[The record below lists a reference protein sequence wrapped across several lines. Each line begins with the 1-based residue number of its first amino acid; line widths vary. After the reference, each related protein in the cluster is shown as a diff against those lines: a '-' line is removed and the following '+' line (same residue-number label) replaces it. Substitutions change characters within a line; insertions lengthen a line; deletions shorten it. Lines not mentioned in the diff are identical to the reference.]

1 MFFYI
6 TQQQCNIKRF
16 PLTNCRKFGEFHI
29 CTDTGWKQKD
39 NILYKGYCIEQNLD
53 NKVEQKDFSEITGNY
68 IIIDFSDDCCEIHHD
83 NSRSFPVFYND
94 SLVTNLKDDSLSPI
108 WTDGSLHFKD
118 NRWQY
123 NKQKLENVITY
134 DKEHVSYNKSDIVD
148 FYCNYLIKTCNQLHT
163 DLPIYCADSGGVDST
178 VIRSALDYCG
188 IKYKLVKYNSES
200 YSELGWGYGQLYIN
214 HNPHIQVTGFCGD
227 EMLLRNP
234 QYAQWLLDADG
245 INLADE
251 FSKLDYSYMKGFFQS
266 KYLEK
271 MQKNKTEFPDRVNG
285 FEHTANVMLNDFQ
298 MWHLNNTLTFTP
310 MRNIPIAV
318 ECLYAD
324 SDAILNQVIHAGISK
339 DIIKKLNPANLE
351 TLTKH
356 KNNYE

>member
-1 MFFYI
+1 MFFYV
-6 TQQQCNIKRF
+6 THAKCNIKRL
-16 PLTNCRKFGEFHI
+16 PLVNKQKFDKFNVF
-29 CTDTGWKQKD
+29 TDTGWKQ
-39 NILYKGYCIEQNLD
+39 NGNVLYKGYCIDQNLN
-53 NKVEQKDFSEITGNY
+53 NKVEQKDFSESTGNY
-68 IIIDFSDDCCEIHHD
+68 VILDFSDNKCEIYHD
-83 NSRSFPVFYND
+83 DSRSFPMFYND
-94 SLVTNLKDDSLSPI
+94 FVVTNLADDSMTPL
-108 WTDGSLHFKD
+108 WFDGSVHFADDK
-118 NRWQY
+118 WQY
-123 NKQKLENVITY
+123 NQRKMQNVIVF
-134 DKEHVSYNKSDIVD
+134 DKNHKRYKKEDIVEL
-148 FYCNYLIKTCNQLHT
+148 YCDYLVKTCSRLPNE
-163 DLPIYCADSGGVDST
+163 LPIYCADSNGVDST
-178 VIRSALDYCG
+178 VVRSALDYCG
-188 IKYKLVKYNSES
+188 IKYKLVKDNSEF
-200 YSELGWGYGQLYIN
+200 YSELGWGYRQLYIN
-214 HNPHIQVTGFCGD
+214 HTPHIQATGFCGD

-251 FSKLDYSYMKGFFQS
+251 FSKIDYSYMKGFFQS

-339 DIIKKLNPANLE
+339 DIIKKLNPSNLE
-351 TLTKH
+351 TLSKH